1 MRIALY
7 GLGYVGSVTAAMLAK
22 AGHAVTGIDI
32 NPVKVDLI
40 NKGESPVNEPYLAEL
55 IRDQVIHGRLTAIK
69 RDGNGCN
76 SDAIFIC
83 VGTPSRNDGALDD
96 SQVRQV
102 VEEIL
107 ANRSKSDDPLI
118 VFNRSTCL
126 PETHLWANRVF
137 KDNSDLNA
145 NYVVHPEFLREG
157 SALSDFQSPPLLLFG
172 TEDKTLDLE
181 SLSKEFYPN
190 TCLPIHNVGI
200 VEASIAKYAS
210 NAFHA
215 AKITFANEIG
225 SICNIVGADARSVM
239 EILCADNVLNISQAY
254 LRPGMPYGGSCLPKD
269 VKALVNFA
277 TKAKTNP
284 EMLNSLD
291 LSNDQQVQSLCSR
304 ILAKNPTSVAFLGIS
319 FKEGTDDLR
328 GSPLVVIARTL
339 IDEGVNVQ
347 VYDPNIHIEKFTG
360 VNLAFL
366 LSMIPELQHMSLDN
380 LPEAIS
386 GSEIVILGHRN
397 LLPELRE
404 HGTRRSSVIIDLV
417 GICEDDIRLL
427 GDVEGLYW

>member
-22 AGHAVTGIDI
+22 AGHAVTGIDT

-40 NKGESPVNEPYLAEL
+40 NRGESPVNEPYLADL

-69 RDGNGCN
+69 RDENGCN

-96 SQVRQV
+96 SQVRHV

-107 ANRSKSDDPLI
+107 ANRSRSEDPLI

-126 PETHLWANRVF
+126 PDTHLWANRVF

-215 AKITFANEIG
+215 
-225 SICNIVGADARSVM
+225 
-239 EILCADNVLNISQAY
+239 L
-254 LRPGMPYGGSCLPKD
+254 
-269 VKALVNFA
+269 LV
-277 TKAKTNP
+277 
-284 EMLNSLD
+284 
-291 LSNDQQVQSLCSR
+291 LCSV
-304 ILAKNPTSVAFLGIS
+304 LLFLVPCVAFVCFVLLAASATQGTGRFAETSRSRARGRIATQARPPLPPSPSLSLTIS
-319 FKEGTDDLR
+319 CYIIL
-328 GSPLVVIARTL
+328 
-339 IDEGVNVQ
+339 
-347 VYDPNIHIEKFTG
+347 YY
-360 VNLAFL
+360 
-366 LSMIPELQHMSLDN
+366 
-380 LPEAIS
+380 AI
-386 GSEIVILGHRN
+386 
-397 LLPELRE
+397 
-404 HGTRRSSVIIDLV
+404 
-417 GICEDDIRLL
+417 
-427 GDVEGLYW
+427 LY

>member
-1 MRIALY
+1 MIF
-7 GLGYVGSVTAAMLAK
+7 
-22 AGHAVTGIDI
+22 
-32 NPVKVDLI
+32 
-40 NKGESPVNEPYLAEL
+40 SPLPYSYLE
-55 IRDQVIHGRLTAIK
+55 QKIK
-69 RDGNGCN
+69 
-76 SDAIFIC
+76 I
-83 VGTPSRNDGALDD
+83 
-96 SQVRQV
+96 
-102 VEEIL
+102 
-107 ANRSKSDDPLI
+107 
-118 VFNRSTCL
+118 
-126 PETHLWANRVF
+126 
-137 KDNSDLNA
+137 
-145 NYVVHPEFLREG
+145 
-157 SALSDFQSPPLLLFG
+157 
-172 TEDKTLDLE
+172 LDLE

-304 ILAKNPTSVAFLGIS
+304 ILAKNPTSVALLGIS
-319 FKEGTDDLR
+319 FKEETDDLR

-366 LSMIPELQHMSLDN
+366 HSMIPELQHMSLDN
-380 LPEAIS
+380 LPEAMS

-404 HGTRRSSVIIDLV
+404 HGTTRCSLIIDLV